1 MSAQRNVFCLAVSI
15 LEAMSV
21 TCDNVTYRIVD
32 TPDWIKNQALNST
45 SGSIDRVE
53 LDAEDQGHTGVVGL
67 DVHAA
72 AHSAKGG
79 CGNAHCLSDFVEV
92 GIAELET
99 GELRVRLDDDR
110 HVDLAIELIEL
121 SCVLRLGERKLI
133 ASDPVH
139 AEAVLGEDVLGF
151 SSFAQ
156 VVIAKMN
163 ATSVQGD
170 TAVEALVLGR
180 VSAC

>member
-1 MSAQRNVFCLAVSI
+1 VYH
-15 LEAMSV
+15 
-21 TCDNVTYRIVD
+21 VTYRIVD
-32 TPDWIKNQALNST
+32 TPDWIESQALNSA

-53 LDAEDQGHTGVVGL
+53 LDAEDQSHASVVSL
-67 DVHAA
+67 DVYAA
-72 AHSAKGG
+72 AHSAKGA

-92 GIAELET
+92 GL
-99 GELRVRLDDDR
+99 GEREAYKLGVWLDGNR

-121 SCVLRLGERKLI
+121 SCVLRLGQRKLI
-133 ASDPVH
+133 AGDPVD

-156 VVIAKMN
+156 VVVAEVN

-170 TAVEALVLGR
+170 TAVEALVLGG